1 LTVETIVV
9 ILHVGSFK
17 EVTMFFDP
25 LYFLFMVPAF
35 LLSLWAQLK
44 VKSAVAKF
52 SKIPNSSNLT
62 GAQVADAILKT
73 TGISDVEIEPTDG
86 VLSDH
91 YDPSKKVL
99 RLSRDVFYGR
109 SIVSAGI
116 AAHEVGHAI
125 QHKNAYSPLVLRQT
139 LAPAAMF
146 GSNISWI
153 LILLGF
159 ILSSAKMLWLGIGLF
174 SLAVL
179 FTLITLPVE
188 FDASRRAK
196 EVLLSMGLV
205 SNYDREGVSAVL
217 NAAAMTYV
225 AAAATAILQLIYLIL
240 RAQSSSRD

>member
-9 ILHVGSFK
+9 ILHVGSFE

-73 TGISDVEIEPTDG
+73 TGITDVEIEPTEG

-159 ILSSAKMLWLGIGLF
+159 ILSSVKMLWLGIGLF